1 MCKKPSDAIEL
12 LGGARAVS
20 EVVGRP
26 YTTVASWAKRQSIP
40 PSLWSRLVLV
50 ASANGVTQVTYEAL
64 AKAHERKARISPQR
78 QRHTKAA

>member
-12 LGGARAVS
+12 LGGARAVA
-20 EVVGRP
+20 EVVERP

-40 PSLWSRLVLV
+40 PSLWSRLVSI

-64 AKAHERKARISPQR
+64 AKAHERKDGRASQR
-78 QRHTKAA
+78 QPRRRAA